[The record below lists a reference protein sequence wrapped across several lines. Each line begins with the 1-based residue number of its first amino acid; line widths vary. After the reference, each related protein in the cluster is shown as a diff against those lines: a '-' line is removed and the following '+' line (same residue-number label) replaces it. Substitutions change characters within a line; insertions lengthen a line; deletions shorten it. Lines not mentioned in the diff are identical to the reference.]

1 VRQESKMSEKKKHTI
16 VNTKGEDITQAHDA
30 AKKKA
35 EKEAADLAAHPEK
48 KKVQAKPVGNAKS
61 NRIGAIV
68 LWVIAILF
76 EILAV
81 MVMFGKISLPFM
93 SSTVQLVVFLILD
106 LILVIIGNTFWKKAN
121 HIDPAS
127 EANPTKFWLWNNL
140 GMIVSVVAFLPFIV
154 LCLTQ
159 KDMDKKT
166 KVIAT
171 VAAIICLL
179 IAGVSGI
186 DFNPISSEQLQQAE
200 AALGN
205 TQVYWT
211 KFGKVYH
218 THDDCG
224 SLNQSD
230 VLTQGTVKEA
240 VAANRTRL
248 CFYCAK
254 RDNIQNVATDNGN
267 QTLAEAENGDTA
279 EPETANDTDTDAE
292 E

>member
-1 VRQESKMSEKKKHTI
+1 MSEKTKHTI
-16 VNTKGEDITQAHDA
+16 FNTKGEDITQAHDA

>member
-1 VRQESKMSEKKKHTI
+1 MLLNSKKVKIDGLGTFYATIVGTFLGLLMGYSEKVMRCLSPIINSVRQVPIMAWVPLAI
-16 VNTKGEDITQAHDA
+16 IWFGLGEGPTLYMI
-30 AKKKA
+30 
-35 EKEAADLAAHPEK
+35 
-48 KKVQAKPVGNAKS
+48 
-61 NRIGAIV
+61 
-68 LWVIAILF
+68 
-76 EILAV
+76 
-81 MVMFGKISLPFM
+81 FM
-93 SSTVQLVVFLILD
+93 SAVFPLI
-106 LILVIIGNTFWKKAN
+106 INT
-121 HIDPAS
+121 
-127 EANPTKFWLWNNL
+127 
-140 GMIVSVVAFLPFIV
+140 
-154 LCLTQ
+154 
-159 KDMDKKT
+159 
-166 KVIAT
+166 
-171 VAAIICLL
+171 

-279 EPETANDTDTDAE
+279 EPETVNDTDTDAE

>member
-1 VRQESKMSEKKKHTI
+1 MSEKKKHTI

-76 EILAV
+76 EILAG

>member
-1 VRQESKMSEKKKHTI
+1 MSEKTKHTI
-16 VNTKGEDITQAHDA
+16 LNTKGEDITQAHDA

-140 GMIVSVVAFLPFIV
+140 GMIVSVVTFLPFIV

>member
-1 VRQESKMSEKKKHTI
+1 MSEKKKHTI

>member
-1 VRQESKMSEKKKHTI
+1 MSEKKKHTI

-68 LWVIAILF
+68 LWVVAILF